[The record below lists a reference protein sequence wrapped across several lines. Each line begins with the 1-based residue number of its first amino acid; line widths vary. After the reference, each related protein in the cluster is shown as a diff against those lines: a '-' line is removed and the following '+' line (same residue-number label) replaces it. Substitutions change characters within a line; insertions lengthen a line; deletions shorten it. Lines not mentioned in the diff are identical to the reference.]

1 MTTRT
6 TTMLSRGIYLIINA
20 RSLRAHMR
28 IDRDAYMNT
37 LIDDELMTI

>member
-1 MTTRT
+1 
-6 TTMLSRGIYLIINA
+6 MLARRDYFIIID

-37 LIDDELMTI
+37 LIDDALMTT